1 MSYVPWP
8 GFGPFESY
16 DADELV
22 AGGERL
28 ELAGLEIDVLFTPGH
43 SPGHV
48 TYSIPAEQAVFS
60 GDVLFQGSIGR
71 TDLPGG
77 DTATLMRTLAEL
89 LDTLPDE
96 TTRLPRPHGR
106 HHARPR
112 ARDQPVP
119 ARARPDEVSPKIQ
132 APRGTYDVLGD
143 DALARDALE
152 EHARRILE
160 RAGYARIETPAFEA
174 TELFARGVGES
185 TDVVQKEMYTLDEG
199 PSESLTLRPE
209 GTAPVCRAYLE
220 HGMHKLPQPVKL
232 WYLSS
237 FFRRER
243 PQAGRFRQFW
253 QVGAEA
259 IGSADPAVDAEL
271 ILLLAELLEAVGARG
286 LRLRLSSLGTP
297 ETREQYRAELQD
309 YLRAHEAEL
318 SAEVRARIDLNP
330 LRAFDADHPGTRRVM
345 EGAPLLLDRLDA
357 EDAEHFATVRELLDA
372 AGVAVRGRP
381 DARARARLLHAH
393 GVRVHLRRAR
403 RPERRRRRRA
413 LRRADGDHRRPAD
426 ARAWAGRPGSS
437 GSCSASPP
445 PPVAPPPLDLY
456 VAYAGPEHAG
466 AAFRLAADARR
477 AGHSARLE
485 LGGRSLKGQLK
496 QADRAG
502 ARYVAILGDDGT
514 ALKDM
519 ESGEQKTVETE
530 TVMHHIRG
538 GL

>member
-1 MSYVPWP
+1 M
-8 GFGPFESY
+8 
-16 DADELV
+16 
-22 AGGERL
+22 
-28 ELAGLEIDVLFTPGH
+28 
-43 SPGHV
+43 
-48 TYSIPAEQAVFS
+48 
-60 GDVLFQGSIGR
+60 
-71 TDLPGG
+71 
-77 DTATLMRTLAEL
+77 
-89 LDTLPDE
+89 
-96 TTRLPRPHGR
+96 
-106 HHARPR
+106 
-112 ARDQPVP
+112 
-119 ARARPDEVSPKIQ
+119 SPKIQ

-143 DALARDALE
+143 DALARVALE
-152 EHARRILE
+152 GHARRIFE
-160 RAGYARIETPAFEA
+160 RAGYSRIETPAFEA

-199 PSESLTLRPE
+199 SESLTLRPE

-232 WYLSS
+232 WYLSN

-253 QVGAEA
+253 QIGAEA

-271 ILLLAELLEAVGARG
+271 ILLLSELLEAVGARG

-297 ETREQYRAELQD
+297 ATREAYRGELQD
-309 YLRAHEAEL
+309 YLRAHADEL
-318 SAEVRARIDLNP
+318 SGEVRSRIDLNP

-345 EGAPLLLDRLDA
+345 EGAPLLLDRIDA
-357 EDAEHFATVRELLDA
+357 DDAEHFATVRELLDA
-372 AGVAVRGRP
+372 AGVAYEVDPTLVRGLDYYTRTVFEYTS
-381 DARARARLLHAH
+381 DALGAQSGVGGGGRYDGLMEIIGGPSTPGMGFAAGVERILLT
-393 GVRVHLRRAR
+393 
-403 RPERRRRRRA
+403 
-413 LRRADGDHRRPAD
+413 
-426 ARAWAGRPGSS
+426 
-437 GSCSASPP
+437 SPP

-456 VAYAGPEHAG
+456 VAYVGPEYARE
-466 AAFRLAADARR
+466 AFELAADARR

-496 QADRAG
+496 QADRSG
-502 ARYVAILGDDGT
+502 ARYVAILGDEGT